1 MIDTLVH
8 AQMVNKHSGEGLDP
22 VSAHPLINDGDIR
35 VYESGVLAVLAKKN
49 YPSPHVTPWSIRLK
63 KEIGIR
69 YSTNRD
75 QYELGGIC
83 TGESI
88 VETFSNR
95 SEWFTKPKLTV
106 SIVKKNGYLPQKIRP
121 KYVGGGLEPT
131 VVFCVLFIYFQ

>member
-1 MIDTLVH
+1 MGKVRNRYQRLHLRVNVTLEYVK
-8 AQMVNKHSGEGLDP
+8 AASWPSWQ
-22 VSAHPLINDGDIR
+22 
-35 VYESGVLAVLAKKN
+35 KKN
-49 YPSPHVTPWSIRLK
+49 YPSTHVTPWSIRLT

-121 KYVGGGLEPT
+121 QYVGGGSEPT
-131 VVFCVLFIYFQ
+131 VVFCVVFIYFQ